1 MSFWNIYLLQSFIL
15 SFIYSFILSFIHSF
29 FLSFIHS
36 FNYNFTPPP
45 PARLKLLREVAGTR
59 VYDERKEESRGILK
73 DTEGKREKI
82 SELLKYIDDRLAAL
96 EGEKEELRQYQ
107 KLDKMKRSLEYTIHD
122 KVGGIV

>member
-1 MSFWNIYLLQSFIL
+1 M
-15 SFIYSFILSFIHSF
+15 
-29 FLSFIHS
+29 
-36 FNYNFTPPP
+36 
-45 PARLKLLREVAGTR
+45 
-59 VYDERKEESRGILK
+59 YDERKEESRGILK

-122 KVGGIV
+122 KARRWMRRKREMRETAEVSATWYFSLKDVFVFVD